1 MQIVF
6 WLSVFFV
13 IYSYAIYPFI
23 LRLLVIGKK
32 QNNVF
37 YDENELPLVSVI
49 IAAYNEES
57 VIVEKLDS
65 VLQSSYPHDK
75 LEILIGSDASSD
87 KTIPL
92 VQEMSQ
98 RFPLIRCFDF
108 SERRGKPSVVND
120 LVNHSK
126 GEILILTDANVIFS
140 ENTII
145 NLIRHFKKQSIGLVD
160 THMVNRG
167 LKKEG
172 ISYQEKAYISREV
185 QIKHMESLIWGTMM
199 GPFGGCYAVR
209 REDYSDVPPHSLVD
223 DFYINMKV
231 LEKGKKAVNELESVV
246 FEDVSN
252 SMRDEF
258 RRKVRISAGNF
269 QNLGRF
275 KHLLWPPWS
284 GTGFAFLSHKVLRW
298 FGPLFLILA
307 LVSNIFLAKHSVF
320 YSLTLAGQLLLMF
333 GIPFFDRILKKINIH
348 LSVVRLAV
356 HFYAMNLALLV
367 GLFKYLKGIRTGIWK
382 PTPRNQQ

>member
-1 MQIVF
+1 MLIVF

-23 LRLLVIGKK
+23 LKLLVIGKK

-65 VLQSSYPHDK
+65 VLQSSYPDDK

-92 VQEMSQ
+92 VKEMSQ
-98 RFPLIRCFDF
+98 KFPLIRCFDF

-120 LVNHSK
+120 LVSHSK

-140 ENTII
+140 TDTII
-145 NLIRHFKKQSIGLVD
+145 NLIRHFKNQSIGLVD

-275 KHLLWPPWS
+275 RQLLWPPWS

-298 FGPLFLILA
+298 FGPLFLILT
-307 LVSNIFLAKHSVF
+307 LVANIFLVRHSVF

-333 GIPFFDRILKKINIH
+333 GIPFFDWMLKKINIH

>member
-1 MQIVF
+1 MLIVF

-23 LRLLVIGKK
+23 LKLLVIGKK

-65 VLQSSYPHDK
+65 VLQSSYPDDK

-92 VQEMSQ
+92 VKEMSQ

-120 LVNHSK
+120 LVSHSK

-140 ENTII
+140 TDTII
-145 NLIRHFKKQSIGLVD
+145 NLIRHFKNQSIGLVD

-275 KHLLWPPWS
+275 RQLLWPPWS

-298 FGPLFLILA
+298 FGPLFLILT
-307 LVSNIFLAKHSVF
+307 LVANIFLVRHSVF

-333 GIPFFDRILKKINIH
+333 GIPFFDWMLKKINIH

-367 GLFKYLKGIRTGIWK
+367 GLFKYLKGIQTGIWK
-382 PTPRNQQ
+382 TTPRNQQ

>member
-1 MQIVF
+1 MLIVF

-23 LRLLVIGKK
+23 LKLLVIGKK

-65 VLQSSYPHDK
+65 VLQSSYPNDK

-92 VQEMSQ
+92 VKEMSQ

-120 LVNHSK
+120 LVSHSK
-126 GEILILTDANVIFS
+126 GEILILTDSNVIFS
-140 ENTII
+140 TDTII
-145 NLIRHFKKQSIGLVD
+145 NLIRHFKNQSIGLVD

-275 KHLLWPPWS
+275 RQLLWPPWS

-298 FGPLFLILA
+298 FGPLFLILT
-307 LVSNIFLAKHSVF
+307 LVANIFLVRHSVF

-333 GIPFFDRILKKINIH
+333 GIPFFDWMLKKINIH

-367 GLFKYLKGIRTGIWK
+367 GLFKYLKGIQTGIWK

>member
-1 MQIVF
+1 MLIVF

-23 LRLLVIGKK
+23 LKLLVIGKK

-65 VLQSSYPHDK
+65 VLQSSYPDDK

-92 VQEMSQ
+92 VKEMSQ

-120 LVNHSK
+120 LVSHSK

-140 ENTII
+140 TDTII
-145 NLIRHFKKQSIGLVD
+145 NLIRHFKNQSIGLVD

-275 KHLLWPPWS
+275 RQLLWPPWS

-298 FGPLFLILA
+298 FGPLFLILT
-307 LVSNIFLAKHSVF
+307 LVANIFLVRHSVF

-333 GIPFFDRILKKINIH
+333 GIPFFDWMLKKINIH

-367 GLFKYLKGIRTGIWK
+367 GLFKYLKGIQTGIWK

>member
-1 MQIVF
+1 MLIVF

-23 LRLLVIGKK
+23 LKLLVIGKK

-65 VLQSSYPHDK
+65 VLQSSYPDDK

-92 VQEMSQ
+92 VKEMSQ

-120 LVNHSK
+120 LVSHSK

-140 ENTII
+140 SGTII
-145 NLIRHFKKQSIGLVD
+145 NLIRHFKNQSIGLVD

-275 KHLLWPPWS
+275 RQLLWPPWS

-298 FGPLFLILA
+298 FGPLFLILT
-307 LVSNIFLAKHSVF
+307 LVANIFLVRHSVF

-333 GIPFFDRILKKINIH
+333 GIPFFDWILKKINIH

>member
-1 MQIVF
+1 MLIVF

-23 LRLLVIGKK
+23 LKLLVIGKK
-32 QNNVF
+32 QNNDF

-65 VLQSSYPHDK
+65 VLQSSYPNDK

-92 VQEMSQ
+92 VKEMSQ

-120 LVNHSK
+120 LVSHSK

-140 ENTII
+140 TGTII
-145 NLIRHFKKQSIGLVD
+145 NLIRHFKNQSIGLVD

-209 REDYSDVPPHSLVD
+209 RRDYSDVPPHSLVD

-275 KHLLWPPWS
+275 RQLLWPPWS

-307 LVSNIFLAKHSVF
+307 LVSNIYLAKHSVF
-320 YSLTLAGQLLLMF
+320 YSFTLAGQLLLMF
-333 GIPFFDRILKKINIH
+333 GIPFFDWILKKINIH
-348 LSVVRLAV
+348 LSIVRLAV

-367 GLFKYLKGIRTGIWK
+367 GLFKYLKGIRTGVWK
-382 PTPRNQQ
+382 PTPRNQ

>member
-1 MQIVF
+1 MLIVF

-23 LRLLVIGKK
+23 LKLLVIGKK

-65 VLQSSYPHDK
+65 VLQSSYPDDK

-92 VQEMSQ
+92 VKEMSQ

-120 LVNHSK
+120 LVSHSK

-140 ENTII
+140 TDTII
-145 NLIRHFKKQSIGLVD
+145 NLIRHFKNQSIGLVD

-209 REDYSDVPPHSLVD
+209 REEYSDVPPHSLVD

-275 KHLLWPPWS
+275 RQLLWPPWS

-298 FGPLFLILA
+298 FGPLFLILT
-307 LVSNIFLAKHSVF
+307 LVANIFLVRHSVF

-333 GIPFFDRILKKINIH
+333 GIPFFDWMLKKINIH

-367 GLFKYLKGIRTGIWK
+367 GLFKYLKGIQTGIWK

>member
-1 MQIVF
+1 MLIVF

-23 LRLLVIGKK
+23 LKLLVIGKK

-65 VLQSSYPHDK
+65 VLQSSYPDDK

-92 VQEMSQ
+92 VKEMSQ

-120 LVNHSK
+120 LVSHSK

-140 ENTII
+140 TDTII
-145 NLIRHFKKQSIGLVD
+145 NLIRHFKNQSIGLVD

-275 KHLLWPPWS
+275 RQLLWPPWS

-298 FGPLFLILA
+298 FGPLFLILT
-307 LVSNIFLAKHSVF
+307 LVANIFLVRHSVF

-333 GIPFFDRILKKINIH
+333 GIPFFDWMLKKINIH